1 MIQSVPILETVRP
14 AVHQFADFPV
24 ENALYGS
31 FLPIPSEEMFP
42 IPEAPKGYLAG
53 AVVCK
58 KEKIKFNV
66 GKKRWAVEVKNAGDR
81 PIQVC
86 LSCRQLRRI
95 DR

>member
-1 MIQSVPILETVRP
+1 MIQCVPILETVRP
-14 AVHQFADFPV
+14 AFQRIADFPV

-42 IPEAPKGYLAG
+42 IPEVPKGYLAG

-66 GKKRWAVEVKNAGDR
+66 GKERWAVEVKNAGDR

-86 LSCRQLRRI
+86 HSFGIGEGRS
-95 DR
+95 

>member
-1 MIQSVPILETVRP
+1 MTQSVPTQETVSSTLR
-14 AVHQFADFPV
+14 QTTDIPV

-31 FLPIPSEEMFP
+31 FLPIPSEDMFP
-42 IPEAPKGYLAG
+42 IPEVPKGYLAG

-86 LSCRQLRRI
+86 LQWRGSGP
-95 DR
+95 DG